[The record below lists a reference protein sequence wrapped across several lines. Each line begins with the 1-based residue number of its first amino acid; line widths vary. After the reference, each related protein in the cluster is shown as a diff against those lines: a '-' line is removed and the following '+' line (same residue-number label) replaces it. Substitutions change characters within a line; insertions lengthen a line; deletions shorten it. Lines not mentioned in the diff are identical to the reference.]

1 MTTSDYSPDLE
12 QRAGRIVRQGNE
24 NKEVEI
30 FRYIT
35 EDTFDGYLWQTIE
48 NKQRFISQIMTS
60 KSPLRSMDD
69 VDESTLSYAE
79 IKALAIGNPYI
90 KQKMDLEVEIGKLK
104 LLESSY
110 NANLYDLESKVKN
123 DYPIGISMLENSIK
137 SVENDINRAKISN
150 NKEFNGIFI
159 LDKNYKIEKEVDKTL
174 LEISKTINLTNNK
187 IKIGKYENFDLEMF
201 YDFQKT
207 III

>member
-1 MTTSDYSPDLE
+1 MHDLDVLWRPSDLE

-150 NKEFNGIFI
+150 NKEFNGICI

-174 LEISKTINLTNNK
+174 LEISKNNK
-187 IKIGKYENFDLEMF
+187 FN
-201 YDFQKT
+201 
-207 III
+207 